1 MIHTEAIENNRGNI
15 KLVRIIYDHS
25 NGECWIE
32 FNSLKDPSYPEQDLC
47 WDNDDFIF
55 GKFYKFLNRWDNKRL
70 KKKDEDKFQE
80 IWPILTD
87 DTVSELLEMLDLALE
102 KEWYRSAL
110 PSVLPT
116 VSLSGGSIVGTG
128 SVGVITTDSNTATTT
143 YYCSMYISDSPNGI
157 CSKCG
162 KPAWNHPSYT

>member
-15 KLVRIIYDHS
+15 KLVRIIYDNS

-32 FNSLKDPSYPEQDLC
+32 FNSLKDPSYPSQDLC

-55 GKFYKFLNRWDNKRL
+55 GKFYRFLKRWDNKRL
-70 KKKDEDKFQE
+70 KKKDEEKFQD
-80 IWPILTD
+80 IWSILTD

-102 KEWYRSAL
+102 KEWHRSA
-110 PSVLPT
+110 LPT
-116 VSLSGGSIVGTG
+116 VSLSGGIIVGTG
-128 SVGVITTDSNTATTT
+128 SVGTITTASGTGTT
-143 YYCSMYISDSPNGI
+143 YLCSGYISEGPNDI

-162 KPAWNHPSYT
+162 KPAWNHPIFT